1 MIRGARARVGRASAA
16 TEPEQNHGYER
27 WEETHSIE
35 DRRQTDDGREKDDGK
50 GDQLVYGEIVLDER
64 VGSGPIRD
72 RKPEIYG
79 EILR

>member
-1 MIRGARARVGRASAA
+1 MNDALMRTRAFENSAWVAFVHPKRALIIDPRGKVVA
-16 TEPEQNHGYER
+16 
-27 WEETHSIE
+27 
-35 DRRQTDDGREKDDGK
+35 KDDGK